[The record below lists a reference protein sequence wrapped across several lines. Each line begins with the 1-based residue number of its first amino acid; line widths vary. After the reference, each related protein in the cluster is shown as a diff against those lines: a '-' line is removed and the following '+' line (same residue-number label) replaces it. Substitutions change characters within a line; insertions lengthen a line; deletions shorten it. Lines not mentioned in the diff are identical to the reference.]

1 MDLLKLGRE
10 IGAEA
15 ERVRWKLRLEPLIA
29 ELKCRSGGLH
39 MYAALT
45 LDKLVGELAKPEK
58 PHSSAPTPAPSS
70 PSDEQ
75 P

>member
-15 ERVRWKLRLEPLIA
+15 ERVRWTLRLAPLIA
-29 ELKCRSGGLH
+29 DLADFTSAERPDDLSLWNVARSLKV
-39 MYAALT
+39 AV
-45 LDKLVGELAKPEK
+45 DELAHP
-58 PHSSAPTPAPSS
+58 ATPAPSS